1 VRNVP
6 ATRERLE
13 SDSSSAPSITGKPAS
28 PAPLKEKP
36 AASSR
41 LDNIIHQS
49 NTKDVINP
57 SSANYSLAQVRHQDR
72 PKILEP
78 LSMEQQQI
86 ITSVHHDD
94 TDDDDDDHNN
104 NNNNNNNKPKTVVK
118 QKQRS
123 NSSSS
128 SSSASSLPAQSA
140 KPTNTTN
147 RNPNKY
153 PSFESLQPTYQNEQ
167 LSKLT
172 TKTASLQFGT
182 KPVRDNEAG

>member
-1 VRNVP
+1 VRNAP

-13 SDSSSAPSITGKPAS
+13 SDSSSASSTAVKITS
-28 PAPLKEKP
+28 SVPLIEKP

-49 NTKDVINP
+49 NTKDIINP
-57 SSANYSLAQVRHQDR
+57 SSSNYSLAQVRHQDR

-78 LSMEQQQI
+78 VSMEQQQI
-86 ITSVHHDD
+86 VTIVHHDD
-94 TDDDDDDHNN
+94 TDDEDDDN
-104 NNNNNNNKPKTVVK
+104 NNNNNNNKTKDIVK
-118 QKQRS
+118 KKRS
-123 NSSSS
+123 SSSSS
-128 SSSASSLPAQSA
+128 SSSASSLPAQPV

-153 PSFESLQPTYQNEQ
+153 PSFESLQPAYQNNQ
-167 LSKLT
+167 PSKLT

-182 KPVRDNEAG
+182 KPVRSNEAG